1 MNFLQRLIIALALLL
16 PGALHAQ
23 SVTVLRNSWVVLSEA
38 EIEALGFDAKLAVD
52 SSGDSDA
59 RLTIVLPDS
68 IEGKKFIDAQARLL
82 SNELLVRSFAATTT
96 AADEG
101 KHMIRFDVDLM
112 LVTTVK
118 LRLRYSDNAKY
129 EATIKLDGYQTII

>member
-1 MNFLQRLIIALALLL
+1 MHLLLRLIIALALLL
-16 PGALHAQ
+16 PGILPAQ
-23 SVTVLRNSWVVLSEA
+23 SVTVLRNSWVVLSDA

-68 IEGKKFIDAQARLL
+68 IEGKKFIDAQTRLL
-82 SNELLVRSFAATTT
+82 SNEMLVRSFAATTT
-96 AADEG
+96 KDDAG
-101 KHMIRFDVDLM
+101 NHMIRFNVDLM

-118 LRLRYSDNAKY
+118 LRLRYTGNAKY
-129 EATIKLDGYQTII
+129 EATIRLDGYQTVI